1 MALKD
6 IFCQDKAV
14 EILQHAYAS
23 GRMAHAY
30 LFSGDDGVGKRT
42 TARAWAKML
51 LCENKRIISQNPYFA
66 DSCGQCHSCRTF
78 EGGGHPDFQMITKE
92 LIQFTREGKNK
103 TTPIKMPIDVIR
115 EFLIEKIA
123 NRPMM
128 GQYVVYVIDEAE
140 KVNRESQNA
149 LLKTLEEPPK
159 YCVIILL
166 CSQLD
171 EMLPTTRS
179 RCQLVRFGPVSEE
192 RIVQRLCSGGVSK
205 TEAVFWSRFSQGSIG
220 QALVWSQ
227 LQIDDDAGLFAVK
240 KELIEKIAS
249 LNLPD
254 VLDIADWLSQNTKKI
269 AAAWNSISKNVSISD
284 ITRRVEKG
292 LIQMVVFALND
303 AMKLASGFSSS
314 DLVNEDQLDSIHKL
328 ADKYDAE
335 TAAKQVEICYRL
347 LNWVDSSV
355 NEKLIYEQLLFNI
368 ANSDIMYS
376 L

>member
-6 IFCQDKAV
+6 IFCQNNAI
-14 EILQHAYAS
+14 ETLQRAYAS

-30 LFSGDDGVGKRT
+30 LFSGEEGVGKKT
-42 TARAWAKML
+42 TAQAWAKML
-51 LCENKRIISQNPYFA
+51 LCENKQVISKSPYFT
-66 DSCGQCHSCRTF
+66 DSCGLCHSCRTF
-78 EGGGHPDFQMITKE
+78 ESGGHPDFQMITKE
-92 LIQFTREGKNK
+92 MIQFTREGKNR
-103 TTPIKMPIDVIR
+103 TPIEMPIDVIR

-128 GQYVVYVIDEAE
+128 GQYVVYILDEAE
-140 KVNRESQNA
+140 KVNRSSQNA

-179 RCQLVRFGPVSEE
+179 RCQLVRFGPVSED
-192 RIVQRLCSGGVSK
+192 RIVQRLCSEGISK
-205 TEAVFWSRFSQGSIG
+205 PEAAYWSRFSQGSIG

-227 LQIDDDAGLFAVK
+227 LQIDDKKGLFAVK
-240 KELIEKIAS
+240 RELIEKIA
-249 LNLPD
+249 LLELPE

-269 AAAWNSISKNVSISD
+269 AAAWNSISKNISTSD

-292 LIQMVVFALND
+292 LIQMTVFALND
-303 AMKLASGFSSS
+303 AMKLSSGLSGI
-314 DLVNEDQLDSIHKL
+314 LVNEDQLDCIRKL
-328 ADKYDAE
+328 SAKFDAD
-335 TAAKQVEICYRL
+335 TAARQVEMCYRL
-347 LNWVDSSV
+347 QKWVDSNV
-355 NEKLIYEQLLFNI
+355 NEKLIYEQLLLNI
-368 ANSDIMYS
+368 ANMDI